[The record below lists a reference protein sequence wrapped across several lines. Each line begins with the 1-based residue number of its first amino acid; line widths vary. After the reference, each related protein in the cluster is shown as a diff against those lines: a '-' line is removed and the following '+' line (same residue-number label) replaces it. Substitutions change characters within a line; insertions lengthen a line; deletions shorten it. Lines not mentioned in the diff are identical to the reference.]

1 MYILASFWGA
11 LGFIFKQLRR
21 PFRSSRALR
30 QTIENTLRN
39 HWSKG
44 LVLAWPAFGGRK
56 RNHDEGFTF
65 FSGQSEI
72 RDPTYAPP
80 YPRSEIRDP
89 RSEIRRTPPRIRDPR
104 SEIRDPRSGIWVPR
118 SEIRDPERLLCL
130 RIQLASQT
138 CFLIR
143 RNSKT
148 HGFYVVPCFP
158 SLSSPTRGSPRLEI
172 TRKCSSKSL
181 VKRSFETAAGQKR
194 IRTMARWPGF
204 GGACPTGDP
213 ATEPFRL
220 NLGPWSEARGREKK
234 DKLSKTPNVYR
245 R

>member
-1 MYILASFWGA
+1 MASFWGA
-11 LGFIFKQLRR
+11 QGLIFKQFRR

-65 FSGQSEI
+65 FSGQ
-72 RDPTYAPP
+72 
-80 YPRSEIRDP
+80 
-89 RSEIRRTPPRIRDPR
+89 
-104 SEIRDPRSGIWVPR
+104 
-118 SEIRDPERLLCL
+118 ERLLCL

-138 CFLIR
+138 CFFIR

-148 HGFYVVPCFP
+148 HGFYVLPCFP
-158 SLSSPTRGSPRLEI
+158 SLSSPTRGSPSLEI

-204 GGACPTGDP
+204 GGACPTGSGHRASKRSCLAVAERVGEDLDVLESP
-213 ATEPFRL
+213 KDQRL
-220 NLGPWSEARGREKK
+220 YRRYRLPYIPLPLGSPYCRVPLLLGPKI
-234 DKLSKTPNVYR
+234 PPH
-245 R
+245 

>member
-1 MYILASFWGA
+1 MSPRSCSGGPKSSPRGPKTAPRAARSAPRGAQEQPGAHQKGPKRGPGRPRSAKRPFGRPPGPILASFWGA

-65 FSGQSEI
+65 FSGQ
-72 RDPTYAPP
+72 
-80 YPRSEIRDP
+80 
-89 RSEIRRTPPRIRDPR
+89 
-104 SEIRDPRSGIWVPR
+104 
-118 SEIRDPERLLCL
+118 ERLLCL

-172 TRKCSSKSL
+172 TRNAFRNHLSNGPSRQL
-181 VKRSFETAAGQKR
+181 RDRSAQ
-194 IRTMARWPGF
+194 
-204 GGACPTGDP
+204 
-213 ATEPFRL
+213 
-220 NLGPWSEARGREKK
+220 GPWLGGRSSGAQPPAGYTYFEAVGGSYYELLARLGH
-234 DKLSKTPNVYR
+234 KTWV
-245 R
+245 